1 MSKAEEGAEKNMIRF
16 AEQVSKQLIPT
27 LNKEVTRLAV
37 LVEDKRFLVLDSDIT
52 KTIASLE
59 EVDEQVKRSEGD
71 AKQYAQYESTLNMA

>member
-1 MSKAEEGAEKNMIRF
+1 MIRF

>member
-27 LNKEVTRLAV
+27 LNKEGTRLAV